1 MKTISLNFTCT
12 VFGFLMLLLLTPLLA
27 EAAENDSNLPSQIE
41 VNVLNDNSEKAP
53 ILDVEINDLLGIDNI
68 DVEIPNANGL
78 QNSNEEEKLVNVS
91 VVDEEI
97 GNLEVDVLSQTE
109 STASSEQAVV
119 DITAEDL
126 IVADDVNV
134 EVLKQEESSTETS
147 YSNKSAVADITAE
160 DLVVTNDANIEVL
173 GQEEFLTETASS
185 KESAVV
191 DIASQDLVIAD
202 DVNVEV
208 LKQEESS
215 TETFSSNKSAVADLT
230 AEDLVVT
237 DDANIEVLGQ
247 EESLTETAYS
257 SEVAV
262 VDAELAPNIIAD
274 QIDLEVL
281 ADKEYVTKD
290 STTEE
295 TMNLEEG
302 VHLKITNVP
311 VVEAIHVGVLESQT
325 SASNEG
331 FAETSSLL
339 NVKTEDENPNFLLN
353 DLELNVLPI
362 SDSNEGESEQSSSS
376 VASLET
382 VDGLLG
388 DLSADVLLSRWTSDE
403 NTNMFDSGLVELVSD
418 QFPIT
423 DQMHIGILDYHEMNG
438 INEQYSND
446 GVLQVD
452 ILSDQ
457 LDELTVDV
465 LTNDYYSNSEGS
477 FESNNGIS
485 FGVNND
491 LLQNTNVQILAR
503 EEFVAA
509 LPINSPNNSGESE
522 GGSPENGE
530 ENTPVENEVPALVD
544 EGAEEVYADAS
555 GNDNMNEDTNSNTDP
570 NASMNTN
577 EEETADDS
585 TTETAANNEE
595 EQDDASLFG
604 NLNDISFNG
613 SEMQDGSMLPR
624 TGGFFDGMLLMLLA
638 LSLLAS
644 GLTIRKFA

>member
-1 MKTISLNFTCT
+1 MKITSLNFTCT
-12 VFGFLMLLLLTPLLA
+12 VFGFWMSLILTPSLA
-27 EAAENDSNLPSQIE
+27 EAAENDSNLLSQIE

-97 GNLEVDVLSQTE
+97 GNLEIDVLSQTE

-126 IVADDVNV
+126 IVDDDVNI
-134 EVLKQEESSTETS
+134 EVLKQ
-147 YSNKSAVADITAE
+147 K
-160 DLVVTNDANIEVL
+160 
-173 GQEEFLTETASS
+173 
-185 KESAVV
+185 
-191 DIASQDLVIAD
+191 
-202 DVNVEV
+202 
-208 LKQEESS
+208 
-215 TETFSSNKSAVADLT
+215 
-230 AEDLVVT
+230 
-237 DDANIEVLGQ
+237 
-247 EESLTETAYS
+247 ESLTETAYS
-257 SEVAV
+257 SETAV

-302 VHLKITNVP
+302 VHLKLTNVP

-331 FAETSSLL
+331 FVENSSLL

-382 VDGLLG
+382 ADGLLG
-388 DLSADVLLSRWTSDE
+388 ELSADVLLSRWASEE
-403 NTNMFDSGLVELVSD
+403 NTNMFASRLVELVSD

-423 DQMHIGILDYHEMNG
+423 DQMHIGILDYHEING
-438 INEQYSND
+438 MNEQYSND

-465 LTNDYYSNSEGS
+465 LTNDYYTNSEGS

-485 FGVNND
+485 LGVNND
-491 LLQNTNVQILAR
+491 LLQNTNVQILTR

-509 LPINSPNNSGESE
+509 LPINGPNNPDESE
-522 GGSPENGE
+522 GSSPEDGE
-530 ENTPVENEVPALVD
+530 ENTTVENEVPTLVD
-544 EGAEEVYADAS
+544 EETEEVYADAS
-555 GNDNMNEDTNSNTDP
+555 ENDNMNEDTNANTNP

-585 TTETAANNEE
+585 ANETAANNEE

-604 NLNDISFNG
+604 NLNDTSFNG
-613 SEMQDGSMLPR
+613 SGIQDGSLLPK